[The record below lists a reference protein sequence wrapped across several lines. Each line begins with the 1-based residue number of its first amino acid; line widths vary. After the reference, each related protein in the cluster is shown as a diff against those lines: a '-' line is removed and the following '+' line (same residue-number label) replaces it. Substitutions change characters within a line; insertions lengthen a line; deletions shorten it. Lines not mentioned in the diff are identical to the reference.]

1 MISSLYAPLVHHEIP
16 DFDLTVKNHMVSSFR
31 VQSIIGA
38 TLMRH
43 IGLTC

>member
-16 DFDLTVKNHMVSSFR
+16 DFDLTVKNQMLSSFL